1 MDFANLA
8 SQLNAGTILPEG
20 IVIITFL
27 GVLIVDLI
35 LGRTSSRWIAYLAI
49 AGLLAAIVA
58 LYFQWDATNPI
69 SFTGSFNGDDLSIV
83 FRGIIAL
90 SAIVTILMSIRY
102 IEQSGTALAEFI
114 AILLTAT
121 LGGMFLSGAS
131 ELVMIFIS
139 LETLSISSYLLTGY
153 TKRDPRSNEAALKYL
168 LIGASSTA
176 IFLYGVSL
184 LYGLSG
190 GETELGA
197 IANGIANA
205 NVGQSLGLVIALV
218 FVIAGIGFKIS
229 AAPFHQWTPDV
240 YEGAPTP
247 VIAFLSVGSKAAGFA
262 LAIRLLTTAFPLV
275 AEEWR
280 FVFTALAVLSMILG
294 NVVALAQTSMKRM
307 LAYSSIA
314 QAGFVMIGMIAGT
327 QAGYASMIFYLLV
340 YLFMNLCGFT
350 CIILFSLRTGT
361 DQIAE
366 YSGLYQKDPLLT
378 LGLSISLLSL
388 GGIPP
393 LAGFFGKIYLFW
405 AGWQAGLYWLVLLGL
420 VTSVVSIYY
429 YIRVVKMMVVK
440 EPQEM
445 SDVVKN
451 YPEVRWDLPGMRPL
465 QMGLV
470 TTLIATTIAGVLS
483 NPLFTLANNSIS
495 RTPMLQATLLKTTQ
509 VSAIATEQSEGL

>member
-8 SQLNAGTILPEG
+8 SQLNAGTIIPEG
-20 IVIITFL
+20 IVIVTLL

-35 LGRTSSRWIAYLAI
+35 LGRTSSRWIGYLAI
-49 AGLLAAIVA
+49 AGLLGSIAA
-58 LYFQWDATNPI
+58 LFFQWDNTNPI
-69 SFTGSFNGDDLSIV
+69 SFVGAFNSDDLSIV

-90 SAIVTILMSIRY
+90 SAALTILMSIRY
-102 IEQSGTALAEFI
+102 VEQSGTALAEFI

-176 IFLYGVSL
+176 VFLYGVSL

-190 GETELGA
+190 GETELSA
-197 IANGIANA
+197 IASEIA
-205 NVGQSLGLVIALV
+205 VSGFGQSLGLVIALV

-275 AEEWR
+275 TDEWK
-280 FVFTALAVLSMILG
+280 FVFTALAVLSMVLG

-307 LAYSSIA
+307 LAYSSIG
-314 QAGFVMIGMIAGT
+314 QAGFVMIGLVAGT
-327 QAGYASMIFYLLV
+327 DAGYASMVFYLLV

-350 CIILFSLRTGT
+350 CVILFSLRTGT
-361 DQIAE
+361 DQIVE

-378 LGLSISLLSL
+378 LGLSLSLLSL

-405 AGWQAGLYWLVLLGL
+405 AGWQAGQYWLVLLGL
-420 VTSVVSIYY
+420 ITTVVSIYY
-429 YIRVVKMMVVK
+429 YIRVVRMMVVK
-440 EPQEM
+440 EPHEM
-445 SDVVKN
+445 SDAVKN
-451 YPEVRWDLPGMRPL
+451 YPEVRWNLPGYRPL
-465 QMGLV
+465 QVGLV
-470 TTLIATTIAGVLS
+470 ATLIATSVAGILS
-483 NPLFTLANNSIS
+483 NPLFTLANDSI
-495 RTPMLQATLLKTTQ
+495 THTKILQPTAVVSTQ
-509 VSAIATEQSEGL
+509 VSAVNNES